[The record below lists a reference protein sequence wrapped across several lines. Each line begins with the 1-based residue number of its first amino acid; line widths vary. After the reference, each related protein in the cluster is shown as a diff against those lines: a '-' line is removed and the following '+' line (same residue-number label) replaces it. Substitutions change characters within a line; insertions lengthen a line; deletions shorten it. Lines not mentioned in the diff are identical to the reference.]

1 LLINKICKYIET
13 GLLGKKGKLFKM

>member
-13 GLLGKKGKLFKM
+13 GLLGKKGKLFKI